1 MIQAFT
7 AIVLSM
13 ATLHEAIPAR
23 PDARCLAAIASA
35 YGEALDPLDSASV
48 TSAQTRYSEQWRNTV
63 EFGGAEDRVIET
75 VERALNSLRALEDE
89 GGAPP
94 GSAELS
100 REGYLV
106 RVGLE
111 LSIGA
116 RQRTR
121 FPQCEWPDT
130 NQSSLSQRIRAIPVS
145 PPA

>member
-7 AIVLSM
+7 AILLSV
-13 ATLHEAIPAR
+13 AVWQEAIPAR
-23 PDARCLAAIASA
+23 PDARCLSAIASA
-35 YGEALDPLDSASV
+35 YGEPLDPLDAASV
-48 TSAQTRYSEQWRNTV
+48 TRAQTRYSEQWRQTV
-63 EFGGAEDRVIET
+63 ELGAAEDRVIET
-75 VERALNSLRALEDE
+75 VERALNSLRALENE

-100 REGYLV
+100 REEYLV
-106 RVGLE
+106 RVGPE

-121 FPQCEWPDT
+121 FPQCEWPNTD
-130 NQSSLSQRIRAIPVS
+130 QSSLGRRIRAVPVS